1 MRHLAATLAAAAA
14 IATLTACGGEQEPE
28 TFDSTGM
35 VYLPVTNVSYSGL
48 NCGKFKSTDEV
59 RVKNGNDELIA
70 AVALGKPEIE
80 ESEAAVAAKVPLKNC
95 TYRFTLSGLP
105 SGEKLYVVAFG
116 DEGSQTYTE
125 EKIRD
130 GVSYRR

>member
-1 MRHLAATLAAAAA
+1 MKRLAVTLAATAA
-14 IATLTACGGEQEPE
+14 IATLSACGGEQEPE
-28 TFDSTGM
+28 TFDATGM
-35 VYLPVTNVSYSGL
+35 VYLPVTNVSFSEM

-59 RVKNGNDELIA
+59 RVKNGNGELIA
-70 AVALGKPEIE
+70 TTALGKPEIE
-80 ESEAAVAAKVPLKNC
+80 ESEAAAAAKVPLKNC

-105 SGEKLYVVAFG
+105 AGEKLYVVAFA

-125 EKIRD
+125 DKIRE

>member
-1 MRHLAATLAAAAA
+1 MRRIASALAATAAL
-14 IATLTACGGEQEPE
+14 ATLTACGSEQEPE
-28 TFDSTGM
+28 TFDVDGM

-59 RVKNGNDELIA
+59 HVKSGNNELVA
-70 AVALGKPEIE
+70 AVELGQPEIE
-80 ESEAAVAAKVPLKNC
+80 ESEAAASAKVPLKNC
-95 TYRFTLSGLP
+95 TYRFTLSDVP
-105 SGEKLYVVAFG
+105 SGEKLYVVEFEG
-116 DEGSQTYTE
+116 NGSQTYTE